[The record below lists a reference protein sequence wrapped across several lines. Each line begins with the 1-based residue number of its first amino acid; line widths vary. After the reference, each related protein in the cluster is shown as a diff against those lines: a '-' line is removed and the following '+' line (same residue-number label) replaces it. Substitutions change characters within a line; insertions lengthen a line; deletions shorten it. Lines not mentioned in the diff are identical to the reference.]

1 VADKPIA
8 WLGTARRD
16 IGAFPA
22 DARRRC
28 GFQLR
33 KVQQGF
39 DPDDWKPMRTVGPGV
54 REIRIRTELAHRVF
68 YVATFEE
75 AVYVLH
81 GFEKRTRKTA
91 AHDLQLA
98 RDRYRALIKKRAD
111 DAQKK

>member
-1 VADKPIA
+1 VSDKPLA

-16 IGAFPA
+16 IRAFPS
-22 DARRRC
+22 DVRRRC

-39 DPDDWKPMRTVGPGV
+39 DPDDWKPMTAIGRGV
-54 REIRIRTELAHRVF
+54 REIRIRTALAHRVF

-81 GFEKRTRKTA
+81 GFDKRTSKTA
-91 AHDLQLA
+91 THDLQLA
-98 RDRYRALIKKRAD
+98 RERYRALVQKRAD